1 MARIT
6 SLLLMVLLMVACTKD
21 IVVDL
26 PETEQKLV
34 IEGNI
39 ESGQPPIVFLTR
51 TQSYFSPTDLASLAN
66 VYITEGNVT
75 VNDGDTTRPL
85 TKLCSG
91 SLSPELL
98 VIAAQL
104 TGVDI
109 ALLASIN
116 ICAWTV
122 DPTMDPFVGEPGR
135 TYTLNV
141 EADGK
146 SASAVTTIPQIVPL
160 DSLWFRLAQQNP
172 NDDSLG
178 FIWSS
183 LSDPDTLGNGYRW
196 FTKRINQKI
205 GGGPKDVSFVAP
217 LFSVFED
224 RFFSGLT
231 FEFPN
236 SRGSMPFSS
245 AVDDN
250 NEEAGYYKRGDT
262 VVVKFASL
270 GRKEYK
276 FYESYAGN
284 VSSQGDLFSNPA
296 NVESNITGG
305 LGVWVGYGT
314 SLDTVVC
321 VP

>member
-1 MARIT
+1 MKRIA
-6 SLLLMVLLMVACTKD
+6 SIFALVLLMVGCTKD
-21 IVVDL
+21 INVKL

-34 IEGNI
+34 IEGSI
-39 ESGQPPIVFLTR
+39 ETGQPPIVFLTR

-66 VYITEGNVT
+66 VYLTEGNVT
-75 VNDGDTTRPL
+75 VNDGSTTHTL

-91 SLSPELL
+91 ALTPQQLL
-98 VIAAQL
+98 LAAQL

-109 ALLASIN
+109 ALLANIN

-122 DPTMDPFVGEPGR
+122 ADGSLLGEPGR

-146 SASAVTTIPQIVPL
+146 TATAVTTIPQVIAL
-160 DSLWFRLAQQNP
+160 DSLWFQLAQQNP

-178 FIWSS
+178 FIWAT
-183 LSDPDTLGNGYRW
+183 LADPDTLGNGYRW
-196 FTKRINQKI
+196 FAKRTNLNAD
-205 GGGPKDVSFVAP
+205 GEPKDIAFIAP

-231 FEFPN
+231 FDFQYN
-236 SRGSMPFSS
+236 RGSQPFSS
-245 AVDDN
+245 AEDDN
-250 NEEAGYYKRGDT
+250 NEEAGYFKRGDT

-270 GRKEYK
+270 GRREYK
-276 FYESYAGN
+276 FYESYASN

-296 NVESNITGG
+296 NVVSNISGG
-305 LGVWVGYGT
+305 LGVWAGYAT

>member
-1 MARIT
+1 MERIAT
-6 SLLLMVLLMVACTKD
+6 LIAIVLLMLGCTKD
-21 IVVDL
+21 ITVKL
-26 PETEQKLV
+26 PETEQRLV

-51 TQSYFSPTDLASLAN
+51 TQSYFSPTDLAALAN

-75 VNDGDTTRPL
+75 VFDGTTTHTL

-91 SLSPELL
+91 SLTPEQLL
-98 VIAAQL
+98 LAAQL

-122 DPTMDPFVGEPGR
+122 TDGSLVGEPGR
-135 TYTLNV
+135 TYSLQV

-146 SASAVTTIPQIVPL
+146 TATAITTIPQVVAL
-160 DSLWFRLAQQNP
+160 DSLWFRLAQQSP
-172 NDDSLG
+172 GDDSLG
-178 FIWSS
+178 FVWAA

-196 FTKRINQKI
+196 FTKRINQSVN
-205 GGGPKDVSFVAP
+205 GGPKDISFIAP

-231 FEFPN
+231 FDFPN
-236 SRGSMPFSS
+236 SRGSVPFSS

-250 NEEAGYYKRGDT
+250 NEESGYFKRGDT

-276 FYESYAGN
+276 FYESYANN
-284 VSSQGDLFSNPA
+284 VSSQGDLFSNPS
-296 NVESNITGG
+296 NVVSNISGG

>member
-1 MARIT
+1 MARIA
-6 SLLLMVLLMVACTKD
+6 SLLLVVLLMVGCTKD
-21 IVVDL
+21 IIVKL

-39 ESGQPPIVFLTR
+39 ENGQPPIVFLTR
-51 TQSYFSPTDLASLAN
+51 TQSYFSPTDLASLAT
-66 VYITEGNVT
+66 VYITEGTVT
-75 VNDGDTTRPL
+75 VNDGSTTHTL

-91 SLSPELL
+91 SLTPEQLL
-98 VIAAQL
+98 LAAQL
-104 TGVDI
+104 TGIDI

-122 DPTMDPFVGEPGR
+122 ADGTLVGEPGR

-146 SASAVTTIPQIVPL
+146 NASAITTIPQVVAL

-172 NDDSLG
+172 GDDSLG

-183 LSDPDTLGNGYRW
+183 LADPDTLGNGYRW
-196 FTKRINQKI
+196 FTKRINQSI
-205 GGGPKDVSFVAP
+205 DGGPKDVSFVAP

-236 SRGSMPFSS
+236 SRGSVPFSS